1 MIKVTAVWYADTE
14 EQADAMTTLI
24 VEKYK
29 VAVSYKT
36 EVVEED
42 NDE

>member
-1 MIKVTAVWYADTE
+1 MIEVKATWYVTTE
-14 EQADAMTTLI
+14 EQADEMVRTL